1 MTSAQCFCGK
11 VCKNPR
17 GLKIHQAKMRC
28 VRTVPVAQRS
38 GNTPGETQE
47 ELGQETNHSAQN
59 HQVTQALNPRRTS
72 EHRRVKWPQAYK
84 EKEWLQ
90 FDEDAD
96 TIVEAIAKS
105 DADQR
110 LQNMT
115 TIIISLAAERFGLE
129 EKRTGNLP
137 YTKNNRS
144 KKIHQLR
151 QELKSLRRR
160 FKEAREE
167 ETGPLVELR
176 NILHKKL
183 MTLRRAEWH
192 RRRRK
197 ERARKRAA
205 FIANPFGFTKQ
216 LLGKKRNGQLTCSK
230 AEIDHHLRDTFCD
243 RSREQDLGHCQ
254 HLIDPP
260 APTLDFDGKEPSWKE
275 IQEVIKKARSNSA
288 PGPSGVPYRVYK
300 NCPKLL
306 HRLWKILKVIWRR
319 GKVAQ
324 QWRFAEGVWIPKEE
338 ESKTIDQFRT
348 ISLLSVEGKIFFSIV
363 ARRLTDYLL
372 RNIDT
377 SVQKGGIPKVPG
389 CLEHT
394 GVVTQLIREARE
406 NKGDLVVLWLDL
418 RNTYGSIPHKLVEE
432 ALRWYHIPGKL
443 AQA

>member
-1 MTSAQCFCGK
+1 MRIPLGQTKGQRHTAMETRRRVHSAIVAKCA
-11 VCKNPR
+11 KNPR

-28 VRTVPVAQRS
+28 VWTVPVAQHS
-38 GNTPGETQE
+38 ENTPGEMQE
-47 ELGQETNHSAQN
+47 ELGPEPNHSARN
-59 HQVTQALNPRRTS
+59 LQVTQAPNPRRTS
-72 EHRRVKWPQAYK
+72 EHRQVKWPQAYK

-96 TIVEAIAKS
+96 TILKAIAKG

-129 EKRTGNLP
+129 EKRSGNLP
-137 YTKNNRS
+137 YTMNNRS

-151 QELKSLRRR
+151 QELKSLKRR
-160 FKEAREE
+160 FEEAREE
-167 ETGPLVELR
+167 EMGPLAELR
-176 NILHKKL
+176 NILRKKL
-183 MTLRRAEWH
+183 MTLRRAERH

-205 FIANPFGFTKQ
+205 FGFTKQ
-216 LLGKKRNGQLTCSK
+216 LLRKKRNGQLTYSK
-230 AEIDHHLRDTFCD
+230 AKIDCHLRDTFCD
-243 RSREQDLGHCQ
+243 RSRDQDLGPCQ

-275 IQEVIKKARSNSA
+275 IQEVIKKARASSA
-288 PGPSGVPYRVYK
+288 PVPSGVPYRVYK
-300 NCPKLL
+300 NCQKLL

-324 QWRFAEGVWIPKEE
+324 QWR
-338 ESKTIDQFRT
+338 
-348 ISLLSVEGKIFFSIV
+348 
-363 ARRLTDYLL
+363 RLTDYLL
-372 RNIDT
+372 RNSYIDT
-377 SVQKGGIPKVPG
+377 SVQKGGIPQVPG

-394 GVVTQLIREARE
+394 DVVTQLIREARE

-418 RNTYGSIPHKLVEE
+418 TNAYGSIPHKLVGE
-432 ALRWYHIPGKL
+432 ALRRYHIPDKF
-443 AQA
+443 